1 MNLIQYYYGFK
12 DFGCS
17 LQTSG
22 STKLR
27 SFKYRK
33 RDLKMPIFQCMLIN
47 KGCHSDSD
55 SHIGGEETVTY
66 CHISS
71 CHDYRYLSL
80 GDKATTVVNR
90 EDLEEYYYEGINNS
104 CHYKS
109 LFRSR
114 CTYNRCPPQSIW
126 DGDSISKIWKKGIC
140 FIAFNCAFKCGRF

>member
-22 STKLR
+22 SIKLR

-66 CHISS
+66 CQYHHVMIT
-71 CHDYRYLSL
+71 DIFRWGTKQLLLSI
-80 GDKATTVVNR
+80 GKTW
-90 EDLEEYYYEGINNS
+90 
-104 CHYKS
+104 KS
-109 LFRSR
+109 
-114 CTYNRCPPQSIW
+114 I
-126 DGDSISKIWKKGIC
+126 IMKG
-140 FIAFNCAFKCGRF
+140 